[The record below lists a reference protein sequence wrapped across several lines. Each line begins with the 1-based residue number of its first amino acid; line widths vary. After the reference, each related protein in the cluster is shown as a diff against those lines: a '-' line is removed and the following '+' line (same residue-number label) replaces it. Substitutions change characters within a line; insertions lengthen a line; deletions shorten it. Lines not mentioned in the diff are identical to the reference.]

1 TDFAAILLSN
11 KIYFYGGWNSSIL
24 NDFFYIDLSQSFDA
38 SNPPFQFNFT
48 LTQKGGY
55 SAITYEDEMIIFGGY
70 NTVGNINDLV
80 IIKEVPSN
88 FTRTITSTNS
98 SNPNSWPSQRK
109 WPTAVIDSTKAKMY
123 VWGGSETVNP
133 NNAINDGAI
142 YILDVLSY
150 SWSINIVPTQPI
162 GRQRNT
168 ATLIPDGNIIM
179 IGGYFNPDI
188 AQLDIYNTITGQWS
202 QKIATII
209 GTISARWGHT
219 ATLATNNQSIIMFG
233 GISNSSETID
243 GIAVLNLT
251 DYVWT
256 SVTPSG
262 NSPSETPNS
271 HTATLYNDYIF
282 FAFGIIG
289 TSTFIN
295 TVSILDISNS
305 QYKWVYLYSPRAS
318 NPNPSITNTTSTAG
332 TSNISNNL
340 NIGIIVGSVFGS
352 VVEIR
357 AGNVHVSANEVVDNR
372 MNVNRIAN
380 NESAN
385 NEVVFDNLWSSSAD
399 RK

>member
-11 KIYFYGGWNSSIL
+11 KIYFYGGWNSSVL

-70 NTVGNINDLV
+70 DTVGNINDLV

-88 FTRTITSTNS
+88 FIRTITSTSS

-109 WPTAVIDSTKAKMY
+109 WSTAVIDFTKAKMY

-142 YILDVLSY
+142 YILDVLNY
-150 SWSINIVPTQPI
+150 SWSINTVPTQPI

-179 IGGYFNPDI
+179 IGGIFNPDI

-209 GTISARWGHT
+209 GSVSARWGHT

-251 DYVWT
+251 NYIWT
-256 SVTPSG
+256 LITPSG

-271 HTATLYNDYIF
+271 HTATLYDDYIF
-282 FAFGIIG
+282 FAFG
-289 TSTFIN
+289 N
-295 TVSILDISNS
+295 
-305 QYKWVYLYSPRAS
+305 PRAL
-318 NPNPSITNTTSTAG
+318 NPNPNITNTTSTTGA
-332 TSNISNNL
+332 SNVSNNL
-340 NIGIIVGSVFGS
+340 NIGIIVGSVVGC
-352 VVEIR
+352 VVGVALLVTIGYLIYYNNKLKKEIR

-372 MNVNRIAN
+372 INVNRVAN

-385 NEVVFDNLWSSSAD
+385 NEVVF
-399 RK
+399 